1 MEIATHYESHMLKKS
16 EWADA
21 RNNRSAG
28 QTDVDGVHISGN
40 PRPTRL
46 DTSID
51 IAGRRRRPIARDFGL
66 KLARGHGP
74 RRGPGKKNK
83 VGRRLKTVQFE
94 SGPEADE
101 GERLDEVPAVTVVV
115 RDIAVTVMP
124 RLRLEREPGR
134 MRPRL
139 ARILA
144 RIAMDEVTDKIQA
157 EVQVQVDAEVTAL
170 VASAH

>member
-1 MEIATHYESHMLKKS
+1 MPKKS

-66 KLARGHGP
+66 KFAQGHGP
-74 RRGPGKKNK
+74 RRGPGKKNN
-83 VGRRLKTVQFE
+83 VGRRLKTVEFE

-101 GERLDEVPAVTVVV
+101 GERLDESSGGHSGSEGHSCDSYAAIEAGK
-115 RDIAVTVMP
+115 R
-124 RLRLEREPGR
+124 
-134 MRPRL
+134 
-139 ARILA
+139 ARKDGAKA
-144 RIAMDEVTDKIQA
+144 RKKTRKNSEG
-157 EVQVQVDAEVTAL
+157 
-170 VASAH
+170 